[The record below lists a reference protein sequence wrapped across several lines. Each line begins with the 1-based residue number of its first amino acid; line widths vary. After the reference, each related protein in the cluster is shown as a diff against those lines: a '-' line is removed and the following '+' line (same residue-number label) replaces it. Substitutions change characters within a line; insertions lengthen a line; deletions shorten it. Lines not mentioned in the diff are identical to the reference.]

1 MLRNHQ
7 VVLVSQPAIID
18 CEREAKTAWNRRP
31 IGNVHNDFRRRCFY
45 GLVLSWLC
53 IGPLTYVDRIGELS
67 LLKNMMETMEVL
79 GVDPQAD
86 LEGEKVKTDTPTTT
100 EQNSQG
106 SSDYDTT
113 STTSP
118 RKTAYPAITAGPHSS
133 PAVATPD
140 KGSKKRKELTPEQK
154 EKLQQI
160 QQEQENVRKERV
172 AILSKKLL
180 DKISVWVET
189 DHSANVTEAFK
200 KKMQVCLLIGT

>member
-1 MLRNHQ
+1 MN
-7 VVLVSQPAIID
+7 
-18 CEREAKTAWNRRP
+18 
-31 IGNVHNDFRRRCFY
+31 
-45 GLVLSWLC
+45 
-53 IGPLTYVDRIGELS
+53 RIGELS

-86 LEGEKVKTDTPTTT
+86 IEGEKVNTDAPTTT
-100 EQNSQG
+100 EQNNSQG
-106 SSDYDTT
+106 SPDYDTT

-118 RKTAYPAITAGPHSS
+118 RKTAYAAITAGPHSS
-133 PAVATPD
+133 PAVASPD

-200 KKMQVCLLIGT
+200 KKMQVCLLLGT